1 MENNDLEQPRIVSSH
16 DIHIDTDYADWIAE
30 VKHRYRSAQ
39 VKAAVRVNA
48 EKLLFNWQLGRD
60 LVQKKAEERW
70 GAGVVEQ
77 VSLDLQ
83 SEFPDIDGFS
93 TSNLWFMKRWYL
105 FYTNETDAE
114 ILQQAIGEL
123 QHTINQLS
131 KKLYQVGKEIEDKKL
146 YQVGKEIQDIDNQNT
161 IKLYQTGAELEDEKL
176 HQLGGE
182 FPLLFALVPWR
193 HHVEIITKCKSI
205 EEAVFYLG
213 QTIEKGLS
221 RSALINCIKANLFE
235 HQGKI
240 INNFSE
246 HLPAL
251 QSKLVQEVLKENY
264 DFGFATVS
272 HEIYDEAELEEAL
285 SKNITALLL
294 EMGTGFAFIGKQK
307 EIIVGGRTRKIDLLF
322 YHIRLRCYI
331 ACELKAKPFEPEYA
345 GKLNYYVNAV
355 DELLK
360 ADDDNPTI
368 GLLICSDMN
377 STDVQWSFRGISTP
391 MGVATYNNIRI
402 KDALPSQEQLKERM
416 ELLQRELRETKRLMN
431 HQQNE

>member
-1 MENNDLEQPRIVSSH
+1 MENKEMEQPRVVSSH
-16 DIHIDTDYADWIAE
+16 DIHIDTEYADWIAE

-77 VSLDLQ
+77 ISLDLKK
-83 SEFPDIDGFS
+83 EFPEDEGFS
-93 TSNLWFMKRWYL
+93 TSNLWYMKKWYL
-105 FYTNETDAE
+105 FYTKEMDVE
-114 ILQQAIGEL
+114 ILQRLVGEM
-123 QHTINQLS
+123 QISINQRS
-131 KKLYQVGKEIEDKKL
+131 KRLQRPVEENSND
-146 YQVGKEIQDIDNQNT
+146 
-161 IKLYQTGAELEDEKL
+161 KL
-176 HQLGGE
+176 HQVGGE
-182 FPLLFALVPWR
+182 KLQRPVGEISENEFVQRPVAEFPQVFGLVPWGQ
-193 HHVEIITKCKSI
+193 HIEIITSCHALD
-205 EEAVFYLG
+205 EALFYIRE
-213 QTIEKGLS
+213 TIEKGLS
-221 RSALINCIKANLFE
+221 RPALRNVLKANLFE

-246 HLPAL
+246 HLPTL

-264 DFGFATVS
+264 DFGFATVG
-272 HEIYDEAELEEAL
+272 HEIYDEAELEDAL
-285 SKNITALLL
+285 SKNITDLLL
-294 EMGTGFAFIGKQK
+294 ELGTGFAFIGRQK

-377 STDVQWSFRGISTP
+377 TIDVQWSFRGISTP

-431 HQQNE
+431 HKENQ